1 MQALAGP
8 PTHPA
13 TRPGPRLWPAPL
25 PGRRSAGLAAAGAV
39 HVLLLALLLYRPGA
53 SAERPGAGRTD
64 TPQPLRVAL
73 LAAPASHSVPVLPPP
88 GPAAL
93 AYPPAPAWLP
103 VPALPVVWPQ
113 QLTAP
118 LPAAASPA
126 VSAGTAPPDTQAPH
140 PGLAAPE
147 PRRQD
152 ATPMSPHTA
161 AAPPSG
167 GRSSPAAARFVA
179 VPADRRQC
187 PEARYPA
194 LLRSRG
200 IEGTVQLRVQVAS
213 DGRAGAVELLQ
224 GSGFRLL
231 DEAALAQARGC
242 RFEPAREGHQA
253 VDSWVEFAV
262 RFALQDGA

>member
-1 MQALAGP
+1 
-8 PTHPA
+8 
-13 TRPGPRLWPAPL
+13 
-25 PGRRSAGLAAAGAV
+25 
-39 HVLLLALLLYRPGA
+39 LLLLVLLLYRPGA
-53 SAERPGAGRTD
+53 SAERPGAGRPD

-73 LAAPASHSVPVLPPP
+73 LAAPALPSLPVLPPP
-88 GPAAL
+88 GPAAP
-93 AYPPAPAWLP
+93 ANPPAPAGLP
-103 VPALPVVWPQ
+103 VPAPPVVWPQ
-113 QLTAP
+113 PWTEPVPEAG
-118 LPAAASPA
+118 SPA
-126 VSAGTAPPDTQAPH
+126 VSAAAAPPDTQAPH
-140 PGLAAPE
+140 AGLAAPE
-147 PRRQD
+147 PRNQD
-152 ATPMSPHTA
+152 GTPVSPPAA
-161 AAPPSG
+161 AAPPYG
-167 GRSSPAAARFVA
+167 ARSSPAAARFVA

>member
-1 MQALAGP
+1 M
-8 PTHPA
+8 
-13 TRPGPRLWPAPL
+13 
-25 PGRRSAGLAAAGAV
+25 V
-39 HVLLLALLLYRPGA
+39 LLALLLHRPGA
-53 SAERPGAGRTD
+53 PAERPGAGRPD

-73 LAAPASHSVPVLPPP
+73 LAVPASPSLPVPPPP
-88 GPAAL
+88 GPAAP
-93 AYPPAPAWLP
+93 ANPPAPDWWPLP
-103 VPALPVVWPQ
+103 APPVVWSQ
-113 QLTAP
+113 QLTAAA
-118 LPAAASPA
+118 PATASSA
-126 VSAGTAPPDTQAPH
+126 VSAGTAPVDTPAPQ
-140 PGLAAPE
+140 PGPAAPQ
-147 PRRQD
+147 PRHQEG
-152 ATPMSPHTA
+152 TPAFPPAA
-161 AAPPSG
+161 AAPPYG
-167 GRSSPAAARFVA
+167 GRSPPAAALRVA

-242 RFEPAREGHQA
+242 RFEPAREGHHA
-253 VDSWVEFAV
+253 VESWVEFAV